1 MFKLAGDSRQSIT
14 NLPQI
19 AAFADNHYFIDK
31 IVNKSRT
38 KIKIL
43 KLGDSKRVEELSR
56 MLSGMSGSEIS
67 MKHTIELFEET
78 NKIKKDIT
86 GKEIKIG

>member
-1 MFKLAGDSRQSIT
+1 M
-14 NLPQI
+14 NLSQI
-19 AAFADNHYFIDK
+19 AAFADNHYFKDK

-67 MKHTIELFEET
+67 MKHVIELFE
-78 NKIKKDIT
+78 
-86 GKEIKIG
+86 

>member
-1 MFKLAGDSRQSIT
+1 MAGESGQSIT

-19 AAFADNHYFIDK
+19 AAFADNHYFKDR

-38 KIKIL
+38 KIEIL
-43 KLGDSKRVEELSR
+43 KLDDSKRVEELSR
-56 MLSGMSGSEIS
+56 MLISMSGSKIS

-78 NKIKKDIT
+78 NKIKRDIT